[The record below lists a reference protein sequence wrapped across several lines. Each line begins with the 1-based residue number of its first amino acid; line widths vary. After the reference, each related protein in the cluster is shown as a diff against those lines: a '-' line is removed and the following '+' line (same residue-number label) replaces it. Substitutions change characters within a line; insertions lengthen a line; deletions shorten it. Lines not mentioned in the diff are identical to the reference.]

1 MAQRDASD
9 RPAEEPGGA
18 LNPQPT
24 PDPKQSAAPRPRR
37 RRRGRVPVPGT
48 PPGTLITDPEA
59 PKPVISVLAFGPD
72 GVDERQLKSGD
83 ELPALLGKRP
93 VTWVQVAGLGDAAVL
108 EQLGDV
114 FHIHRLALE
123 DVINTRQRA
132 KFERFAGH
140 DALFIRLPVT
150 SEGAAATEQLALFF
164 GKGFVLSFDERPG
177 DCFDPIRQRLREGK
191 GRLRAAG
198 PDYLAYALLD
208 MAIDSYFPVVE
219 AAGERLDALED
230 DILAGAS
237 PQDLVPRIHGVRRD
251 LLVVRRA
258 LWPLREVVSAMQREE
273 DASVTAETRLYLRD
287 VYDHVVN
294 LLDMVENLREIAAGL
309 MELHLSAVGNRMN
322 EIMKVLTIISTIF
335 IPLTFLV
342 GVYGM
347 NFDPELGPLSM
358 PELRSKWG
366 YVGVWV
372 AMVAIGVAMLLFFRR
387 KGWLGSLAAPLPR
400 PERERR

>member
-1 MAQRDASD
+1 MAQRDGSE

-18 LNPQPT
+18 LDPQKSP
-24 PDPKQSAAPRPRR
+24 PPRR
-37 RRRGRVPVPGT
+37 RRRRKGRVPVPGT
-48 PPGTLITDPEA
+48 PPGTLVTDPEA
-59 PKPVISVLAFGPD
+59 PRPVVSVLAFGPD
-72 GVDERQLKSGD
+72 GVDERQLKSVD
-83 ELPALLGKRP
+83 ELPALLGRRP
-93 VTWVQVAGLGDAAVL
+93 VTWVQVVGLGDAAVL
-108 EQLGDV
+108 ERLGDV
-114 FHIHRLALE
+114 FGIHRLALE

-132 KFERFAGH
+132 KFERYAGH
-140 DALFIRLPVT
+140 DALFIRLPV
-150 SEGAAATEQLALFF
+150 SVEGAAGTEQLALFF

-191 GRLRAAG
+191 GRLRGAG

-230 DILAGAS
+230 DILAGAA

-251 LLVVRRA
+251 LLVIRRA
-258 LWPLREVVSAMQREE
+258 LWPLREVVSAMQRE
-273 DASVTAETRLYLRD
+273 DAAVTPETRLYLRD

-347 NFDPELGPLSM
+347 NFDPALGPLSM
-358 PELRSKWG
+358 PELRSPWG

-372 AMVAIGVAMLLFFRR
+372 AMAAIVVAMLIFFRR
-387 KGWLGSLAAPLPR
+387 KGWLGSLAAPLPPTER
-400 PERERR
+400 PERAGR

>member
-1 MAQRDASD
+1 MAQRDGSE

-18 LNPQPT
+18 LDPQ
-24 PDPKQSAAPRPRR
+24 KSAAPRPRR
-37 RRRGRVPVPGT
+37 RRKGRVPVPGT

-59 PKPVISVLAFGPD
+59 PKPVVSVLAFGPD
-72 GVDERQLKSGD
+72 GVDERQLKAVA

-93 VTWVQVAGLGDAAVL
+93 VTWVQVTGLGDAAVL
-108 EQLGDV
+108 EQLGEI
-114 FHIHRLALE
+114 FKLHRLALE
-123 DVINTRQRA
+123 DVLNTRQRA
-132 KFERFAGH
+132 KFERYEGH
-140 DALFIRLPVT
+140 DVLFIRMPSLVD
-150 SEGAAATEQLALFF
+150 GAAATEQLALFF

-191 GRLRAAG
+191 GRLRGAG

-208 MAIDSYFPVVE
+208 TVIDAYFPVVE
-219 AAGERLDALED
+219 AVGERLDALED
-230 DILAGAS
+230 DILRGAS
-237 PQDLVPRIHGVRRD
+237 PQDLVGRIHGVRRD

-258 LWPLREVVSAMQREE
+258 LWPLREVVSAMQRDE
-273 DASVTAETRLYLRD
+273 DLAVTAETRLYLRD

-347 NFDPELGPLSM
+347 NFDPSLGPLSM
-358 PELRSKWG
+358 PELRSPWG

-372 AMVAIGVAMLLFFRR
+372 AMAASVVAMLLFFRR
-387 KGWLGSLAAPLPR
+387 KGWLGSLAAPLPPPER
-400 PERERR
+400 PERGAR